1 MGKSLLAV
9 AVIAG
14 GLMGCGG
21 PEALDTSSDL
31 GVDEHAQTARE
42 ACLEACAVQSSRCW
56 QNATTPEQQ
65 LRCERLEQSCPQ
77 KCE

>member
-1 MGKSLLAV
+1 MRRTLLAV
-9 AVIAG
+9 VVVAG

-21 PEALDTSSDL
+21 PEPLDTEGLEAVNQSLS
-31 GVDEHAQTARE
+31 GRE

-65 LRCERLEQSCPQ
+65 QRCALLEESCPR